1 MIKTQSK
8 VATRRMILILNF
20 LEGRDWVS
28 TSRLARSLTINNYE
42 IQNTLNDLLKNKD
55 IQKKEKGT
63 FVYWRLKKK

>member
-42 IQNTLNDLLKNKD
+42 IQNTLNNLLENKD

>member
-1 MIKTQSK
+1 MIDTESK
-8 VATRRMILILNF
+8 VATRRMRSILDF
-20 LEGRDWVS
+20 LEDKGWVS
-28 TSRLARSLTINNYE
+28 TSRLSRSLIINNYE